1 MERLNHTIED
11 MLSKFVSKHQKNWD
25 KCLLFL
31 MMAYRSSVH
40 ETLGETPCFMMM
52 GREATLPVDL
62 IYGRYKTQENDSIPE
77 YVETLMNR
85 LEKVHEVVRGKLVSA
100 SERQK
105 TTL

>member
-1 MERLNHTIED
+1 
-11 MLSKFVSKHQKNWD
+11 
-25 KCLLFL
+25 

-62 IYGRYKTQENDSIPE
+62 IYARYKTQENDSIPE

-85 LEKVHEVVRGKLVSA
+85 LEKVV
-100 SERQK
+100 
-105 TTL
+105 

>member
-1 MERLNHTIED
+1 
-11 MLSKFVSKHQKNWD
+11 
-25 KCLLFL
+25 
-31 MMAYRSSVH
+31 MMAYRFSVH

-62 IYGRYKTQENDSIPE
+62 IYGRDKTQENNSIPE

-85 LEKVHEVVRGKLVSA
+85 LEKVHEVVRGKLVSG